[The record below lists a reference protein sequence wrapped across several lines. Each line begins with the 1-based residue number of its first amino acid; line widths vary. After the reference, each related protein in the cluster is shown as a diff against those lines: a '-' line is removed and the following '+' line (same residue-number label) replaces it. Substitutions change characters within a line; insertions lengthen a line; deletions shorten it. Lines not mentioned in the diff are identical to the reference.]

1 MRHSQGLPQVCQYVV
16 ITSSCRQLPELG
28 HGIRLKATGTAYVS
42 TSVCD
47 EFTTAFASVDSR
59 TEGAPLAVSKATV
72 AQLTW

>member
-1 MRHSQGLPQVCQYVV
+1 MR
-16 ITSSCRQLPELG
+16 LPELG

-42 TSVCD
+42 TDVCD

-72 AQLTW
+72 AQLT